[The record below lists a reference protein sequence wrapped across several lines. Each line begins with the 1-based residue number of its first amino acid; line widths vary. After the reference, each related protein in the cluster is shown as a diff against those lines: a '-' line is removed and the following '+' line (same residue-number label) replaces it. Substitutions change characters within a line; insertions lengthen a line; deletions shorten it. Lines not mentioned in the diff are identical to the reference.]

1 MPKSANL
8 ANSRHNALESN
19 KKSKSN
25 FFGNYMLLHT
35 IGEGEFA
42 KVKLALHRDTGE
54 EGIDHRY
61 IVKLHD
67 IIETEKYIGLV
78 LEYASGGEL
87 FEHILAHRYLRER
100 DACRLFAQLISA
112 VSCLHQNKIV
122 HRDLKLENLLL
133 DWHRNIKVTDFG
145 FANQFDPENGE
156 YMSTS
161 CGSPC
166 YAAPEVVVSDGMYAG
181 TSVDVWSCGVILYA
195 MLAGYLPFDDDPS
208 NPEGDNIN
216 QLYKYI
222 LSTQLNFPDH
232 ISQSASSLLK
242 RMLVSNPAQRAT
254 MAEIRSHEWLE
265 PYSHFFKD
273 IEAEESHKISI
284 SDLPNLP
291 KAESSSSQASDI
303 SRSQKTTSPHTF
315 SITVDENQN
324 QIVPQTD
331 LILSPNTYFK
341 LPNFTDPNIHLSKYN
356 EVTESSLVASHI
368 VAPISKPNNSLI
380 RNASFDDF
388 NNYKKSIS
396 NHHPDKITNSLTPKN
411 TTHTNSKKIEPTKNS
426 IHFVTVAPQLKSF
439 SEPISY
445 LSPPHLSTLTDSSDN
460 QDFGE
465 LMKIILRKKDTYNNE
480 NNKPNPGLTKNKSF
494 DSVNSH
500 LSTKPK
506 SRKSDSNLANS
517 HCMNSSRDFFN
528 QKNDLFGPDLNL
540 NLLTGSKPVPSVNY
554 HDSQS
559 KKDLPSKLIEN
570 KDIQRPEKLFSK
582 TQFDSHFDSPNSSRA
597 HITSNEANSSRAE
610 TGDAKPPLLGPS
622 AESSPNNNRIP
633 KSLNDSYIQKVS
645 SNQRLIPSQKIDDL
659 RLNIPPFNDGLSSDL
674 KKDTF
679 DNLGV
684 KIGAGI
690 ASQPIKPRNGSSRNP
705 GISGKRVLNWVTGQS
720 KKNNRSSLKSSE
732 IFSANPFTQNHNL
745 SQNITKADGN
755 SSLSASEK
763 YFQRNDYYT
772 SNLSAFASND
782 PYSSRINNPEVQK
795 FITEGPQ
802 ILLQMR
808 THRGAIDPLCIS
820 SMPPSEL
827 FQRVLQTLDNLGFI
841 VISTQGL
848 SARVLRPKIS
858 DKSLLKPIVIG
869 ATYQFNLPS
878 DSKATINEK
887 NNVFKYKLGSSAKLS
902 SNISESSFVIYD
914 SPPLSNNSQHTPKE
928 TETTGNPT
936 DSPYVIIP
944 SIIKTKATPVAPSH
958 ATTPVDGSSLDRG
971 IHGGFTPSNKNKN
984 ENQLLFNFSDKFKL
998 LKRALTKSG
1007 SKNSSSKNTLQL
1019 DSLDY
1024 TQSYDINPDAEM
1036 KMLSTNY
1043 FTNGSPLLSN
1053 TKEITPISN
1062 NNIISSK
1069 SPDSEDIVTTPI
1081 NKYVPSKC
1089 APVPPPYG
1097 QSHLDSNGEVQFN
1110 VEVCKLKNLSH
1121 LFVVVLSRRKGSAW
1135 SYKYLYHLFIENLGL
1150 KKYDVYIDNPYAS
1163 IIVPL
1168 SNVTVSPNI
1177 PAIHSSHQFNGI
1189 SKNPNSININ
1199 SYIPTQETNL
1209 SSSSYPVITNN

>member
-8 ANSRHNALESN
+8 ANSRHNAHESN

-67 IIETEKYIGLV
+67 IIETDRYIGLV

-112 VSCLHQNKIV
+112 VSCLHHNKIV

-222 LSTQLNFPDH
+222 LSTQLVFPDH

-254 MAEIRSHEWLE
+254 MAEVRSHEWLE

-273 IEAEESHKISI
+273 IEAEDPHSTSI
-284 SDLPNLP
+284 SDLPSLP
-291 KAESSSSQASDI
+291 KIENTSSQASEI
-303 SRSQKTTSPHTF
+303 SRTQKTTSPHTF
-315 SITVDENQN
+315 SITIDENQN
-324 QIVPQTD
+324 QIVPETD

-341 LPNFTDPNIHLSKYN
+341 LPNLTDPNIHLSKFN
-356 EVTESSLVASHI
+356 EVTEDSLAASH
-368 VAPISKPNNSLI
+368 VLAPITKTTTSLI

-388 NNYKKSIS
+388 NYYKKSTS

-411 TTHTNSKKIEPTKNS
+411 ATHTNPKKIETTKNN
-426 IHFVTVAPQLKSF
+426 IHFASVAPQQKSF
-439 SEPISY
+439 SEPINYS
-445 LSPPHLSTLTDSSDN
+445 SPPHLSTPTDSGDN

-465 LMKIILRKKDTYNNE
+465 LMKIILRKKDSYNNE
-480 NNKPNPGLTKNKSF
+480 NNKIIPGLTKNKSY

-517 HCMNSSRDFFN
+517 FYTNSPSDFFN
-528 QKNDLFGPDLNL
+528 QKDDFFGPDLNL
-540 NLLTGSKPVPSVNY
+540 NLLASSNPVSPVNY
-554 HDSQS
+554 HDGQSEKDLQS
-559 KKDLPSKLIEN
+559 KLNEI
-570 KDIQRPEKLFSK
+570 KDIQHPEKFFSK
-582 TQFDSHFDSPNSSRA
+582 TQLGNHLDSPNFSRTHISSD
-597 HITSNEANSSRAE
+597 EPNSLRTR
-610 TGDAKPPLLGPS
+610 TGDAQSPLLNLS
-622 AESSPNNNRIP
+622 LESSPNSNRIH
-633 KSLNDSYIQKVS
+633 KSPNDSHNQKLS
-645 SNQRLIPSQKIDDL
+645 SIEKPSHSQNNDDL
-659 RLNIPPFNDGLSSDL
+659 RLNIPPFNDALSSNL
-674 KKDTF
+674 KKDTSE
-679 DNLGV
+679 NLGV

-690 ASQPIKPRNGSSRNP
+690 ASQPIKSRNGSNRNS

-720 KKNNRSSLKSSE
+720 KKNNRNSLKSSE
-732 IFSANPFTQNHNL
+732 IFSANPFSQDRNL
-745 SQNITKADGN
+745 SQSKAKADGN

-763 YFQRNDYYT
+763 NIQRNDYY
-772 SNLSAFASND
+772 SNNLSAFANSD

-887 NNVFKYKLGSSAKLS
+887 ENVYKHKLGSSPKLS

-914 SPPLSNNSQHTPKE
+914 SPPLSNNSQNTPKE
-928 TETTGNPT
+928 TEATGNAT

-944 SIIKTKATPVAPSH
+944 SVIKTKATPVAPSH

-971 IHGGFTPSNKNKN
+971 IHSGFIPSNKYKN
-984 ENQLLFNFSDKFKL
+984 ENQLSFNISDKFKL

-1007 SKNSSSKNTLQL
+1007 TKNSSVKDIQP
-1019 DSLDY
+1019 DPLDY
-1024 TQSYDINPDAEM
+1024 SQSYDINPEAGM

-1043 FTNGSPLLSN
+1043 FTQGSPLLSN
-1053 TKEITPISN
+1053 PKEITPMS
-1062 NNIISSK
+1062 NNIISSNK
-1069 SPDSEDIVTTPI
+1069 PPVSEGIVTTPI

-1168 SNVTVSPNI
+1168 SNVTVSPKI
-1177 PAIHSSHQFNGI
+1177 PTTHTGRQFNDI
-1189 SKNPNSININ
+1189 SKNPNPININ
-1199 SYIPTQETNL
+1199 SYIPTQESNL